1 MLQQM
6 REKELSDVVERP
18 KNRERTGCSA
28 MQSAETKEQR
38 EERFSRLER
47 RSTSD
52 VMSERLKNRER
63 LGQREGA

>member
-1 MLQQM
+1 MPPRCNSPDAFNFTQL
-6 REKELSDVVERP
+6 RLNKGKEKEHDDR
-18 KNRERTGCSA
+18 RD
-28 MQSAETKEQR
+28 AETEEQR
-38 EERFSRLER
+38 EIKLRLER